1 MCINWHAKKKKKKIY
16 NNMYVKP
23 SHFGRQSFETVVG
36 GNKIFTCI
44 ILILKILK
52 LGINAITAG
61 YNSSLSAMRK

>member
-1 MCINWHAKKKKKKIY
+1 MCALIGMQKKKKKIY

-23 SHFGRQSFETVVG
+23 SHFGRKYFETVVG